1 MKQVYK
7 QGRKFVV
14 GAIGGLVLLAGILM
28 IPYPG
33 PGWLVVIAGMGILS
47 TEFIWAENLRKFT
60 VRHYER
66 WLGWFRAQNFTVKVM
81 FAFATFCVVV
91 ASIWLVNG
99 YGIIANWL
107 DLPYEW
113 LKSPFLRL

>member
-7 QGRKFVV
+7 QSRKIIV
-14 GAIGGLVLLAGILM
+14 GIVGSIVLLAGVLM

-47 TEFIWAENLRKFT
+47 TEFIWAESLRKFT

-66 WLGWFRAQNFTVKVM
+66 WLGWYRVQNPTVKLM
-81 FAFATFCVVV
+81 FAFATCCVVI

-99 YGIIANWL
+99 YGIIANL
-107 DLPYEW
+107 FDLPQEW